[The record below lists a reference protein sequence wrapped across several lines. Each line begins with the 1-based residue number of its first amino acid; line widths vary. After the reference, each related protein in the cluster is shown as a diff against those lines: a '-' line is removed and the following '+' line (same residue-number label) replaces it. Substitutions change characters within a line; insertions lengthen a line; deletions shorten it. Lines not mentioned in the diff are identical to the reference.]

1 MSQFDYG
8 TIDPTTKSGSA
19 LAGDLNSFRDALH
32 STHKGP
38 VAPSYAVAGLH
49 WIDDTGDPIWLL
61 KVFDGADWIVE
72 AVIDTTNNVSYPVSV
87 NPVLAYPTAGGS
99 ANALTLTPNVPLTS
113 YANGAKA
120 TFTAASNNSAA
131 ATLNVSGVGAKAIR
145 TIAGGTDIALVAGNL
160 QAGRKYEVVYSSTAN
175 SGAGAWILVNL
186 PIGTTAGTVSAGDD
200 SRITGALQRAGG
212 QMTGDLTLKGDP
224 TTDLMAATKQYV
236 DASGGVDYQ
245 EFLTSGTWTKPTGL
259 ADEAIVI
266 VEIWGGGGGGSN
278 AGGTNGA
285 GGGGGAYNRGIFRA
299 SELTADVSVTIG
311 AGGQGYTTTTTG
323 GVGGTSSF
331 GTYLT
336 AYGGGGGGNVAGGSG
351 GGITSAGSGGTA
363 NPQPGGGPVIGGSIV
378 RIAGTTATASPLM
391 YGGTSWQDTAGAGDS
406 IYGGGAGYK
415 QGVGNAGNS
424 IYGGAGGGGSVA
436 TTGTSIFGGNGG
448 GLDEEGHVPGGG
460 GGRRANGAAGKAIVK
475 VIR

>member
-38 VAPSYAVAGLH
+38 AAPSYAVAGLR
-49 WIDDTGDPIWLL
+49 WIDDTGDPWLL
-61 KVFDGADWIVE
+61 KVYDGADWIIE
-72 AVIDTTNNVSYPVSV
+72 AVIDTTNNVSYPLSV

-99 ANALTLTPNVPLTS
+99 ANALTLTPAIPMTS
-113 YANGAKA
+113 YANGAKV
-120 TFTAASNNSAA
+120 TFTAASTNSGAV
-131 ATLNVSGVGAKAIR
+131 TLNVSGVGAKAIR
-145 TIAGGTDIALVAGNL
+145 TIAAGADIALVAGNL
-160 QAGRKYEVVYSSTAN
+160 QAGRKYEVVYSLTAN

-186 PIGTTAGTVSAGDD
+186 PIGTTAGTVPAGDD

-212 QMTGDLTLKGDP
+212 AMTGDLTLKGDP
-224 TTDLMAATKQYV
+224 TTALMAATKQYV

-259 ADEAIVI
+259 ADDAIVI

-299 SELTADVSVTIG
+299 SELTANVSVTIG

-351 GGITSAGSGGTA
+351 GGITSSGAGGTTS
-363 NPQPGGGPVIGGSIV
+363 PQPGGGPAIGGSIV
-378 RIAGTTATASPLM
+378 KVVGTAATASPLM
-391 YGGTSWQDTAGAGDS
+391 YGGTSWQDTAGAADS

-415 QGVGNAGNS
+415 QGAGNAGNS
-424 IYGGAGGGGSVA
+424 VYGGAGGGGSVA

-460 GGRRANGAAGKAIVK
+460 GGRRANGAAGKAIVR